1 MSNTSIPIEKFIFE
15 AVNVLETLYQDN
27 SGAILSGI
35 NDFLKIPVNEKYI
48 GDINRFLKD
57 EFEKQSAKG
66 VEQTIIELGKFN
78 SLNSDLAKNN
88 D

>member
-15 AVNVLETLYQDN
+15 AENVLDAIYQDN
-27 SGAILSGI
+27 SGTILSGI
-35 NDFLKIPVNEKYI
+35 NDFLKIPVNENYI
-48 GDINRFLKD
+48 GDSSRFIKE

-78 SLNSDLAKNN
+78 SLNIDLAKNN